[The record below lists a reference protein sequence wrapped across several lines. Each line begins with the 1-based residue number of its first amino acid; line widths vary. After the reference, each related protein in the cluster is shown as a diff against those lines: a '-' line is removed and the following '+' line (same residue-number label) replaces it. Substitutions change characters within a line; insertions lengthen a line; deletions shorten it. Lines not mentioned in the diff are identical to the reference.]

1 MSWKNWMKYLHPP
14 DLQCC
19 HCRLH
24 YHIHHIL
31 PHHCC
36 QMYSRH
42 RCCRYFRHQKSLHC
56 QNSHPLCLHH
66 LLYTHH
72 PQKSLPDLLHQY
84 SHHTD
89 LTDFPAPVQP
99 LPRLPVLQLLLL
111 LQLLLPLPD
120 VLLLPQL
127 QFALPQAA
135 RSLPA
140 AER

>member
-89 LTDFPAPVQP
+89 LPNFPAPVQP
-99 LPRLPVLQLLLL
+99 LPRLPVLQLLL